1 MQIQFIDYHQQQGR
15 VLLHIARAAIAHAL
29 KITVSADESV
39 DLSAQWLQQTGAT
52 FITLTQDEHLR
63 GCVGSLQ
70 AYQPL
75 IENVRNNAVS
85 AALHDTRFLP
95 VTIEELESISIE
107 VSLLSALQPI
117 WFASEAEALRQLRP
131 GMDGIMLEYGI
142 YRSTFLPQVWDSLSQ
157 PREFLAQLKVKAG
170 LYADFWDDN
179 LKLSRYTVQ
188 KWCEAD
194 FIKEQNHG

>member
-1 MQIQFIDYHQQQGR
+1 MQTQFTDYHQQGR
-15 VLLHIARAAIAHAL
+15 VLLLIARAAIARAL
-29 KITVSADESV
+29 KITAWSDESV

-52 FITLTQDEHLR
+52 FITLTQGQYLR

-95 VTIEELESISIE
+95 VTTDELENIYIE

-117 WFASEAEALRQLRP
+117 RFASESEVLRQLRP

-142 YRSTFLPQVWDSLSQ
+142 YRSTFLPQVWDSLPQ

-170 LYADFWDDN
+170 LNADFWDDN

-188 KWCEAD
+188 KWREVD
-194 FIKEQNHG
+194 FSKEQNHG